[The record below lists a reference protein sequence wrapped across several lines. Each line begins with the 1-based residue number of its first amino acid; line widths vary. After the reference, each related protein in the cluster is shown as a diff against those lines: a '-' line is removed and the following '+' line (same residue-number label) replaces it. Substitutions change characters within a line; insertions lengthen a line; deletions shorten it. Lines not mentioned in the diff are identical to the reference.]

1 MTFPTP
7 RDRNELIAIRCSGF
21 NAREGL
27 VTFPTKVTW
36 FLVTMYPGSNVSMPA
51 RAW

>member
-1 MTFPTP
+1 MAGDTSA
-7 RDRNELIAIRCSGF
+7 RF

-27 VTFPTKVTW
+27 VTFPTVPTALKEV
-36 FLVTMYPGSNVSMPA
+36 YSNGTVSMPA